1 MKEPQMD
8 ILQGPAPAGAWR
20 RRFFT
25 IWIGQSI
32 SLIGSMIVQFA
43 LIWWLTKA
51 TGSATILATAT
62 IVALVPTII
71 FGPFAGVLV
80 DRWNRRR
87 VLIFADAAIAL
98 CAFVLV
104 ITSWAGVLAAWQ
116 VFVILFLRALGG
128 AFHWPAMQASTS
140 LMVPHSMLSRIKGL
154 DNALYGIL
162 RIAAPPVGALLMVVL
177 PLPAVLS
184 VDIITAALAI
194 CALLLFKIP
203 QPVRADA
210 GEVVTLRL
218 IWADVK
224 VGLRYMVSWRGLVII
239 MLVGTGVNLL
249 LSPFYTLLP
258 IWVTKFFHGDAIQ
271 LGWIES
277 ASGIGII
284 VGGILLSIK
293 GGFTRRIYTSILG
306 LIGLGLGCLLAGL
319 VTENQFGLAV
329 FCLGIV
335 GMMNTLVMGPLIAV
349 LQDVVPPELQGRV
362 LTMLDSVTSAM
373 TPIGLVIAGLLA
385 DARGVQEWFI
395 VAGVGCVVLFVLAL
409 VSSPVRNIESE
420 QSVNASYSNSDSS
433 LAGK

>member
-1 MKEPQMD
+1 MGMFQV
-8 ILQGPAPAGAWR
+8 PAPAGAWR
-20 RRFFT
+20 RAFFT
-25 IWIGQSI
+25 IWIGQST

-43 LIWWLTKA
+43 LVWWLTQT
-51 TGSATILATAT
+51 TGSATVLATAT
-62 IVALVPTII
+62 IVALVPTIML
-71 FGPFAGVLV
+71 GPFAGVLV

-98 CAFVLV
+98 CTLVLV

-116 VFVILFLRALGG
+116 VFCVLFLRALGG

-140 LMVPHSMLSRIKGL
+140 LMVPRSMLSRIKGM
-154 DNALYGIL
+154 DAALYGIL
-162 RIAAPPVGALLMVVL
+162 RIAAPPIGALLMLVL

-194 CALLLFKIP
+194 GALLVYNIP

-210 GEVVTLRL
+210 GEAVTLRL

-239 MLVGTGVNLL
+239 MLMGTGVNLL

-258 IWVTKFFHGDAIQ
+258 IWVTKFFQGDAIQ

-284 VGGILLSIK
+284 VGGIMLSVK
-293 GGFTRRIYTSILG
+293 GGFKRRILTSILG

-319 VTENQFGLAV
+319 VSVQQFGLAV
-329 FCLGIV
+329 FSLGVV

-373 TPIGLVIAGLLA
+373 TPLGLIVAGLLA
-385 DARGVQEWFI
+385 DARGAQVWFI
-395 VAGVGCVVLFVLAL
+395 VAGVGCAVLFVLAL
-409 VSSPVRNIESE
+409 ISSPVRNIESE
-420 QSVNASYSNSDSS
+420 RSASVSRSTSDSS

>member
-1 MKEPQMD
+1 MD

>member
-1 MKEPQMD
+1 MD

-194 CALLLFKIP
+194 CALLLFKVP

-249 LSPFYTLLP
+249 LSPFYALLP

-319 VTENQFGLAV
+319 VTANQFGLAV

-385 DARGVQEWFI
+385 DARGVQGWFI